1 MWPCQ
6 RSSYSLAAPRRLGSA
21 SIWDRELP
29 SSITMICWTQPRA
42 SKQHTLAS
50 WVAFT
55 STLGFSTYLQRLRS
69 STCRGISTKDRR
81 MAATG
86 QSRRPSPS
94 CSTPAEPTG
103 GKRRRRRSR
112 RRTRDPGLRRS
123 TSGCHP
129 RRAHLR
135 SEHVAAPPHDP
146 APASVPPHP
155 REANR
160 ALEAAAR
167 VDGRSR
173 APFSP
178 QLPPGRQRDD
188 RGGGGCAGRRRL
200 VARLHLLPPVHP
212 VAPSSARLATVL
224 VVPPHPVE
232 PLDPLVPP
240 LGHQIEV

>member
-21 SIWDRELP
+21 YIWDRELP

-42 SKQHTLAS
+42 SKQHTLVS

-103 GKRRRRRSR
+103 GTLRRRRSR
-112 RRTRDPGLRRS
+112 RRTVAVPAERTYVPNMSRPALMTADELLSVRIPERRI
-123 TSGCHP
+123 
-129 RRAHLR
+129 
-135 SEHVAAPPHDP
+135 E
-146 APASVPPHP
+146 
-155 REANR
+155 
-160 ALEAAAR
+160 
-167 VDGRSR
+167 
-173 APFSP
+173 
-178 QLPPGRQRDD
+178 
-188 RGGGGCAGRRRL
+188 L
-200 VARLHLLPPVHP
+200 VKG
-212 VAPSSARLATVL
+212 VL
-224 VVPPHPVE
+224 VVRE
-232 PLDPLVPP
+232 PAGGRHGRVTT
-240 LGHQIEV
+240 E